1 MYEVISYNQKSLW
14 EERLNQLSKTDIFY
28 HPSYSNLY
36 QRFGDGA
43 PYLFFYEDESGN
55 KVGYVFLKRKIDL
68 LPFVQDE
75 QLDIELYDIIT
86 PSYGYGGPL
95 GNIDDDQYLRQF
107 RKEFEEYCQKEHII
121 CEFNRFH
128 PLLQN
133 YQWMDRYM
141 DVAYDRET
149 VFIDLTKDESEIF
162 NQYHKN
168 HKRNVN
174 KALKNKLAFKTFQS
188 EEASKIVNDF
198 YQLYKETMDKLH
210 ASAYSYF
217 SEKYLISL
225 LTDLSNN
232 SVIGSVYFEGRMIG
246 AALCMYDGHSLH
258 YHLGC
263 SQKQFLNLGG
273 NIYLLHQMALW
284 GKQMGLNKF
293 HLGGGHIGRDSLF
306 QYKYRFNPNGLLHFY
321 IGKKVHNAQTYNWL
335 IEKWEKY
342 YGESADLNFFPAY
355 RNKPQKTISVL
366 V

>member
-1 MYEVISYNQKSLW
+1 MYEVISHDQKIRW
-14 EERLNQLSKTDIFY
+14 EEKLNQLSKTDIFY

-43 PYLFFYEDESGN
+43 PHLFFYDDGRGN
-55 KVGYVFLKRKIDL
+55 QAGYVFLKRKISG
-68 LPFVQDE
+68 LPFVQNEKLNVD
-75 QLDIELYDIIT
+75 LFDIIT

-95 GNIDDDQYLRQF
+95 GNVEDEQSLRKF

-121 CEFNRFH
+121 CEFIRFH
-128 PLLQN
+128 PLLEN
-133 YQWMDRYM
+133 YKLMNPYM

-149 VFIDLTKDESEIF
+149 VFIDLTKDEKEIF
-162 NQYHKN
+162 SQYHNN

-174 KALKNKLAFKTFQS
+174 KAYKNELKFKTFQS
-188 EEASKIVNDF
+188 EEAIKMVDDF
-198 YQLYKETMDKLH
+198 YKLYKETMDKLQ

-217 SEKYLISL
+217 SIEYLISL
-225 LTDLSNN
+225 LSDLANM
-232 SVIGSVYFEGRMIG
+232 SVIGSVFYEGRMIG
-246 AALCMYDGHSLH
+246 AALCLYDGDSLH

-263 SQKQFLNLGG
+263 SQKQFLNMGG

-284 GKQMGLNKF
+284 GKQVGLNKF

-321 IGKKVHNAQTYNWL
+321 TGKKVHNVQTYNWL

-342 YGESADLNFFPAY
+342 YGESADQQFFPAY
-355 RNKPQKTISVL
+355 RSKPQKATSVL